1 MYADD
6 NKSGGASINKAAS
19 NSLSGV
25 IKYLQLLAVSSLN
38 PTSLA
43 SISAAL
49 DISLSQLEVKL
60 TSSSITDSS
69 TYYLSYILTKIVPT
83 VF

>member
-25 IKYLQLLAVSSLN
+25 IKSRQLLAVSSLN

-49 DISLSQLEVKL
+49 EISLSQLEVKL